1 MRKYIIFLLALAFS
15 SQLSLPL
22 YAQSLPESQEETV
35 IMTRA
40 EWDRFK
46 QNLQTLQTLNEQR
59 QKSLE
64 IVNQSLIQSK
74 KETQEKTIKIAGIS
88 FAIGFGFGAVGG
100 LVLGFNTK

>member
-1 MRKYIIFLLALAFS
+1 MRKYIIFLLALVFS

-40 EWDRFK
+40 EWDRLK

-88 FAIGFGFGAVGG
+88 FVIGFGLGAVGG
-100 LVLGFNTK
+100 LLGFNTK